1 MISLHFRP
9 SKTDTI
15 QSGVLMSIKF
25 FAALAVAT
33 FALTAC
39 QKANTCSYNA
49 ESGELACVE
58 KVYKTVNTGNHIW
71 MAENLARLDLTGTS
85 HCYGDS
91 AKNCEVY
98 GSLYPY
104 ETATKICPDG
114 WTLPTKA
121 DFEKADMGAL
131 NVVKAGFRYYDGK
144 SADMG
149 VSASFWTAD
158 DFDDSR
164 AVLVRVTDTVVFEH
178 FNKSISASLRCI
190 KK

>member
-1 MISLHFRP
+1 
-9 SKTDTI
+9 
-15 QSGVLMSIKF
+15 MSIKL
-25 FAALAVAT
+25 FALIGITALT
-33 FALTAC
+33 LTAC

-49 ESGELACVE
+49 DSNELVCVE
-58 KVYKTVNTGNHIW
+58 KSYKTVNTGDHIW

-91 AKNCEVY
+91 AKNCEIY

-104 ETATKICPDG
+104 ETAIKICPDG
-114 WTLPTKA
+114 WTLPSQA
-121 DFEKADMGAL
+121 DFEKADINAL
-131 NVVKAGFRYYDGK
+131 NVIKAGFRYYDGK

-158 DFDDSR
+158 NFDESR
-164 AVLVRVTDTVVFEH
+164 AVLVRVTDTAAYEH
-178 FNKSISASLRCI
+178 FNKNISASLRCI